1 MAPPQRVVHGE
12 ALEVLRTL
20 PGNCADA
27 IVTDPPYELGF
38 MGKKWDATGI
48 AYSVELWREVL
59 RVLKPGGHLLAFGGT
74 RTYHRMTCAIE
85 DAGFEI
91 RDCVAWMY
99 GTGFPKSLNG
109 PWGGTALKPAH
120 EPIVLARKPLIGTVA
135 ANVQAHGTGALNVD
149 GCRIGLAPGD
159 QKSEGGRFDRGD
171 YKGQQGGVAFGKA
184 ERCGTN
190 TDNLGRWPANV
201 CLDEEAAA
209 LLDAQSGELHA
220 RGNAGAS
227 KGGGGMYGHG
237 PTLNTFG
244 AGDSG
249 GASRF
254 FYTAKAS
261 RKERGAGN
269 THPTVKPLALMRW
282 LCRLVTPPGG
292 LVLDPFT
299 GSGTTALACKRE
311 GFRFIGIER
320 EAAYVDIA
328 LDRLAG

>member
-1 MAPPQRVVHGE
+1 MATPQRIVHGE

-20 PGNCADA
+20 PANCADA

-209 LLDAQSGELHA
+209 LLDAQSGTLTS
-220 RGNAGAS
+220 GNAGAPS
-227 KGGGGMYGHG
+227 RPRLAAGAATLARSSGMVH
-237 PTLNTFG
+237 
-244 AGDSG
+244 
-249 GASRF
+249 
-254 FYTAKAS
+254 
-261 RKERGAGN
+261 
-269 THPTVKPLALMRW
+269 LA
-282 LCRLVTPPGG
+282 TPAAPPGSSTRRR
-292 LVLDPFT
+292 PH
-299 GSGTTALACKRE
+299 AKRE
-311 GFRFIGIER
+311 ARATRTPRSSRSRSCAGC
-320 EAAYVDIA
+320 AAW
-328 LDRLAG
+328 